1 MEYIV
6 QITELL
12 SHRITIEAHSAEE
25 AKQKRQG
32 SYYKDDIELTAD
44 DYVDGS
50 VQFEVVWGEQVV
62 RKQSRTTNNS

>member
-12 SHRITIEAHSAEE
+12 SHQITIESNSAEE
-25 AKQKRQG
+25 AKQKIQD
-32 SYYKDDIELTAD
+32 SYYNDDIELTAD

-50 VQFEVVWGEQVV
+50 VQFEVVWGE
-62 RKQSRTTNNS
+62 

>member
-1 MEYIV
+1 MKYIV

-12 SHRITIEAHSAEE
+12 SHQIIIEANSAEE
-25 AKQKRQG
+25 AKQKIQD

-50 VQFEVVWGEQVV
+50 VQFEIL
-62 RKQSRTTNNS
+62 S

>member
-12 SHRITIEAHSAEE
+12 SHQITIEASSAEE
-25 AKQKRQG
+25 AKQKIQD
-32 SYYKDDIELTAD
+32 SYYNDDIELTAD

-50 VQFEVVWGEQVV
+50 VQFEVVG
-62 RKQSRTTNNS
+62 NG

>member
-12 SHRITIEAHSAEE
+12 SHQIVIEADSAEE
-25 AKQKRQG
+25 AKRKIQD
-32 SYYKDDIELTAD
+32 SYYNDDIELTAD

-50 VQFEVVWGEQVV
+50 VRFEVVG
-62 RKQSRTTNNS
+62 NI

>member
-12 SHRITIEAHSAEE
+12 SHRITIEADSAEE
-25 AKQKRQG
+25 AKQKIQD
-32 SYYKDDIELTAD
+32 SYYNDDIELTAD

-50 VQFEVVWGEQVV
+50 VQFEVISEMA
-62 RKQSRTTNNS
+62 

>member
-12 SHRITIEAHSAEE
+12 SHQITIEADSAEK
-25 AKQKRQG
+25 AKQKIQD
-32 SYYKDDIELTAD
+32 SYYNDDIELTAD

-50 VQFEVVWGEQVV
+50 VQFEVVSEMA
-62 RKQSRTTNNS
+62 

>member
-12 SHRITIEAHSAEE
+12 SHQITIEANSAEE
-25 AKQKRQG
+25 TKQKIQD
-32 SYYKDDIELTAD
+32 SYYNDDIELTAD

-62 RKQSRTTNNS
+62 CKQSRTTNNS

>member
-12 SHRITIEAHSAEE
+12 SHQITIEANSAEE
-25 AKQKRQG
+25 AKQKIQD
-32 SYYKDDIELTAD
+32 SYYNDDIELTAD

-50 VQFEVVWGEQVV
+50 VQFEVISEMA
-62 RKQSRTTNNS
+62 

>member
-12 SHRITIEAHSAEE
+12 SHQITIEANSAEE
-25 AKQKRQG
+25 TKQKIQD
-32 SYYKDDIELTAD
+32 SYYNDDIELTAD

-50 VQFEVVWGEQVV
+50 VQFEVVWGE
-62 RKQSRTTNNS
+62 

>member
-12 SHRITIEAHSAEE
+12 SHQITIEADSAEE
-25 AKQKRQG
+25 AKQKIQD
-32 SYYKDDIELTAD
+32 SYYKDDIELTLD

-50 VQFEVVWGEQVV
+50 VQFEVVWGE
-62 RKQSRTTNNS
+62 

>member
-12 SHRITIEAHSAEE
+12 SHQITIEADSAEE
-25 AKQKRQG
+25 AKQKIQD

-50 VQFEVVWGEQVV
+50 VQFEVVWGE
-62 RKQSRTTNNS
+62 

>member
-12 SHRITIEAHSAEE
+12 SHQITIEANSAEE
-25 AKQKRQG
+25 AKQKIQD
-32 SYYKDDIELTAD
+32 SYYNDDIELTAD

-50 VQFEVVWGEQVV
+50 VQFEVVWGE
-62 RKQSRTTNNS
+62 

>member
-12 SHRITIEAHSAEE
+12 SHQITIEANSAEE
-25 AKQKRQG
+25 AKQKIQD
-32 SYYKDDIELTAD
+32 SYYNDDIELTAD

-50 VQFEVVWGEQVV
+50 VQFEVVRG
-62 RKQSRTTNNS
+62 